1 MPSEEIEWLLSSHP
15 VPYPQA
21 VAAMETRVKAMI
33 DGQAQELIWLLEH
46 PPLYTAGTSARA
58 EELLP
63 SASFPVYH
71 SGRGGR
77 YTYHGPGQRV
87 VYVMLDVRARGGDVH
102 GFVHALEE
110 WILRALSRLGVAGVR
125 RAGRVGIWILR
136 EDGREE
142 KIAAIGLRL
151 RRWIS
156 FHGIAINVTP
166 NLDHFSGIMPCGL
179 AGWGVTSL
187 AALGCS
193 ATLAHVDQALR
204 DSFADVFP

>member
-1 MPSEEIEWLLSSHP
+1 
-15 VPYPQA
+15 
-21 VAAMETRVKAMI
+21 METRVTAI
-33 DGQAQELIWLLEH
+33 IGGQARELIWLLEH
-46 PPLYTAGTSARA
+46 PPLYTAGTSAA
-58 EELLP
+58 TEELLH
-63 SASFPVYH
+63 SARFPVYH

-110 WILRALSRLGVAGVR
+110 WILHALGRLGVAGVR
-125 RAGRVGIWILR
+125 RAGRVGIWIPR
-136 EDGREE
+136 HDGREE

-156 FHGIAINVTP
+156 FHGMAINVAP
-166 NLDHFSGIMPCGL
+166 DLEHFSGIVPCGL
-179 AGWGVTSL
+179 TGWGVTSL
-187 AALGCS
+187 AALGCP
-193 ATLAHVDQALR
+193 ATLAQLDQALR